1 MLGQMPL
8 NQLDDLNYNM
18 GHPRGLCSV
27 RCREERRGLW
37 KGKKWGEGVA
47 ERERDR
53 DRDREGAKGKAT
65 DGGRRNAG
73 KGLSVT
79 LLVAGGA
86 KAGGGDQRTTRP
98 VKQIITSLLCNLLWY
113 LASSPSIPLD
123 ISSRISSEDLKVTN
137 CSFKLFRPT
146 PTLRSPNFLKI

>member
-1 MLGQMPL
+1 MPL
-8 NQLDDLNYNM
+8 NQLNDLNYNM

-27 RCREERRGLW
+27 RCRKERWGLW

-47 ERERDR
+47 ERERYR
-53 DRDREGAKGKAT
+53 DMDGEGAKGKTT

-86 KAGGGDQRTTRP
+86 KSGGG
-98 VKQIITSLLCNLLWY
+98 
-113 LASSPSIPLD
+113 
-123 ISSRISSEDLKVTN
+123 SENDKT
-137 CSFKLFRPT
+137 CKAC
-146 PTLRSPNFLKI
+146 RS